1 MIEMIKAF
9 FENHLD
15 PSDNEDEESKLKTY
29 ELAGAALM
37 VELMYSDQQ
46 LDERETR
53 EFLTVLEETFEL
65 DHGEIEEITELAKLK
80 AHQATS
86 LYDFTRL
93 INDNYQYKDKV
104 KLIENLWRLA
114 FADEKLDKYE
124 ESMIRQVAELIY
136 VRHSDFIQAKLK
148 VRSKPSS

>member
-1 MIEMIKAF
+1 MIEMIKTF

-15 PSDNEDEESKLKTY
+15 PSDTEDEESKLKTY

-37 VELMYSDQQ
+37 VELMHSDQQ

-53 EFLTVLEETFEL
+53 EFLSVLEETFEL
-65 DHGEIEEITELAKLK
+65 DHGEVEEITELAKLE

-93 INDNYQYKDKV
+93 INDNYQYHDKV

-148 VRSKPSS
+148 VRSKPTN

>member
-1 MIEMIKAF
+1 MIEMIKTF
-9 FENHLD
+9 FEKHLD
-15 PSDNEDEESKLKTY
+15 PGDIEDEASKLKTY

-37 VELMYSDQQ
+37 IELMHSDHQ

-53 EFLTVLEETFEL
+53 EFLRVLEDTFEL
-65 DHGEIEEITELAKLK
+65 DHDEMEEITELAKQE
-80 AHQATS
+80 ADQAIS

-93 INDNYQYKDKV
+93 INDNYQYQDKV

-114 FADEKLDKYE
+114 FADENLDKYE

-148 VRSKPSS
+148 VRSKPTN